1 MSENHNQNTPSG
13 EPVFRLIHF
22 RTEWSGACQ
31 IVAMMIDN
39 LVDSYRGRVVFQT
52 TDIEREASMAAA
64 YGITDVPTVLLL
76 KGSEVVAHS
85 VGSISRHELID
96 KIEMSLREN

>member
-1 MSENHNQNTPSG
+1 MSENYYQNPQAA

-39 LVDSYRGRVVFQT
+39 LVDSYRGRVVFQS
-52 TDIEREASMAAA
+52 TDVEQEAAMAAA

-76 KGSEVVAHS
+76 KGNEVVAHS
-85 VGSISRHELID
+85 VGSISRQDLID
-96 KIEMSLREN
+96 KIDRSLRES